1 MSMHTR
7 RFQTSD
13 NFNNNNN
20 NKMYEETAYKK
31 RHEKGRVTASFAKFC
46 VNIN

>member
-7 RFQTSD
+7 QFQTSD
-13 NFNNNNN
+13 NFNNNN

-31 RHEKGRVTASFAKFC
+31 RHEKGQGDSEFRKIFC
-46 VNIN
+46 KY